1 MPIRW
6 SAVKVSEAMDEVE
19 RLIEKAEIP
28 LKLAKQEVRCTLKLP
43 NLPQYIDQRLNRLID
58 RIEKIDTVKSVLQSV
73 RDDLPQADLKQ
84 QQKQSEYGS
93 QQSLV

>member
-6 SAVKVSEAMDEVE
+6 SAVKVSAAADMIEGFVNQAAEPLEQALIVAREARKID
-19 RLIEKAEIP
+19 
-28 LKLAKQEVRCTLKLP
+28 

-58 RIEKIDTVKSVLQSV
+58 RIEKIDTVKSVLESV
-73 RDDLPQADLKQ
+73 RFSLPKADLKQ

>member
-6 SAVKVSEAMDEVE
+6 SAVKVSAAADMIEGFVNQAAEPLEQALIVAREARKID
-19 RLIEKAEIP
+19 
-28 LKLAKQEVRCTLKLP
+28 
-43 NLPQYIDQRLNRLID
+43 NLPQYIDQRLYRLID

-73 RDDLPQADLKQ
+73 RFSLPKADLKQ